1 MKKESNKSIMLS
13 CNFAI
18 DTLFSVETIIKL
30 MLEYCLAR
38 EIKSIHYDL
47 SSKDKKILS
56 EERNHYI
63 TMLNIALEKLQELK
77 ELNQE
82 LEDKITV
89 L

>member
-1 MKKESNKSIMLS
+1 MKKESNKSIMLR

-30 MLEYCLAR
+30 TLEYCLAR
-38 EIKSIHYDL
+38 EIKSIHYNL
-47 SSKDKKILS
+47 SLKDKKILS

-63 TMLNIALEKLQELK
+63 AMLNIALEKLQELK

-82 LEDKITV
+82 LEDKLTI